1 MFNFFKPKKQ
11 NEDNKDSETV
21 TLKLS
26 GLHCTSCATNI
37 DLTLEDTSGISS
49 STTNYQKS
57 ESKITFDP
65 TKTNLNSIRK
75 IITDLGY
82 QAE

>member
-1 MFNFFKPKKQ
+1 MFNFSKPKKQ
-11 NEDNKDSETV
+11 NRNNKDSETV

-37 DLTLEDTSGISS
+37 DLTLEDAPGISS
-49 STTNYQKS
+49 SDTNYQKS
-57 ESKITFDP
+57 EAKITFDP
-65 TKTNLNSIRK
+65 AKTNLDSIRK

>member
-1 MFNFFKPKKQ
+1 MFNFSKSKKQ
-11 NEDNKDSETV
+11 NEDLKTV

-37 DLTLEDTSGISS
+37 DLTLEDTPGISS
-49 STTNYQKS
+49 SDTNYQKS
-57 ESKITFDP
+57 EAKITFDP
-65 TKTNLNSIRK
+65 AKTNLDSIRK

-82 QAE
+82 QSE

>member
-1 MFNFFKPKKQ
+1 MFNFSKSKKQ
-11 NEDNKDSETV
+11 NEDLKTV

-37 DLTLEDTSGISS
+37 DLTLEDTPGISS
-49 STTNYQKS
+49 SDTNYQKS
-57 ESKITFDP
+57 EAKITFDP
-65 TKTNLNSIRK
+65 VKTDLDSIRK

-82 QAE
+82 QSE